1 MTTEKPE
8 YGGRPAYGYDAPV
21 VQNFY
26 SLHASDGTTG
36 YFLPHLKSGMALL
49 DCGCGPGTITLGLAQ
64 AVAPAQA
71 TGIDI
76 EPSMIEQAKAFAA
89 ERQVDNVEFQVADI
103 CNLPFSDNSFDV
115 VLTSA
120 VLEHL
125 GDPERAL
132 KELHRVVKKGGLVG
146 VVNTDWGDPLISPE
160 NESVSRFFEIFERG
174 FNLYGGSLNRGR
186 HARRMMR
193 EAGLDVFEF
202 KALYGLASDP
212 EAVQASMEGFIG
224 WIENVPIFDQA
235 IELGWTDT
243 AEIQS
248 IIAGMREWARHPDA
262 LIGTG
267 RTEAVARKP

>member
-1 MTTEKPE
+1 MTSNKPE
-8 YGGRPAYGYDAPV
+8 YDGRPVYGYDAPV
-21 VQNFY
+21 IHNYY
-26 SLHASDGTTG
+26 SLHSSEGTTG
-36 YFLPHLKSGMALL
+36 YFLPHLKSGMTLL
-49 DCGCGPGTITLGLAQ
+49 DCGCGPGTVTLGLAE

-76 EPSMIEQAKAFAA
+76 EPGMIEQAKAFAS
-89 ERQVDNVEFQVADI
+89 ERGVENIEFQVADI
-103 CNLPFSDNSFDV
+103 RELPFPDNSFDV

-132 KELHRVVKKGGLVG
+132 QELHRVVKQGGLVG
-146 VVNTDWGDPLISPE
+146 VVNTDWGDPLISPV

-186 HARRMMR
+186 HIRGMMR
-193 EAGLDVFEF
+193 EVGLDVLEF
-202 KALYGLASDP
+202 SAHYGVASDT
-212 EAVQASMEGFIG
+212 ESVEASMEGFIG

-235 IELGWTDT
+235 IELGWTDA

-248 IIAGMREWARHPDA
+248 IIDGMRQWAKHPDA
-262 LIGTG
+262 FIGTG

>member
-1 MTTEKPE
+1 MTTDKPE
-8 YGGRPAYGYDAPV
+8 YDGRPAYGYDAPV
-21 VQNFY
+21 IHNYY
-26 SLHASDGTTG
+26 SLHNSEGTTG
-36 YFLPHLKSGMALL
+36 YLLPHLKSGMTLL

-64 AVAPAQA
+64 VVAPAQA

-76 EPSMIEQAKAFAA
+76 EPGMIEQAKAFAA
-89 ERQVDNVEFQVADI
+89 ERGVENVEFQQADI
-103 CNLPFSDNSFDV
+103 LNLPFADNSFDV

-125 GDPERAL
+125 NDPESAV

-186 HARRMMR
+186 HARRWMR

-202 KALYGLASDP
+202 KAQYGNASEP
-212 EAVQASMEGFIG
+212 EAVQAAMEGFIG
-224 WIENVPIFDQA
+224 WVENVPIFDQA
-235 IELGWTDT
+235 IELGWTDA

-248 IIAGMREWARHPDA
+248 IIAGMRAWSKLPDA
-262 LIGTG
+262 FIGTG

>member
-8 YGGRPAYGYDAPV
+8 YDGRPAYGYDAPV

-76 EPSMIEQAKAFAA
+76 EPGMIEQAKAFAA

-103 CNLPFSDNSFDV
+103 RDLPFSDNSFDV

-125 GDPERAL
+125 GDPEHAL

-193 EAGLDVFEF
+193 EAGLDVFEIAPR
-202 KALYGLASDP
+202 K
-212 EAVQASMEGFIG
+212 VK
-224 WIENVPIFDQA
+224 QA
-235 IELGWTDT
+235 IVGYG
-243 AEIQS
+243 AAQK
-248 IIAGMREWARHPDA
+248 
-262 LIGTG
+262 
-267 RTEAVARKP
+267 EAVAKMVQTRLALPELPAPDAADALAIALTYAQSANSPIPDPSIKPV

>member
-1 MTTEKPE
+1 MTTDKPE

-21 VQNFY
+21 IHNYY
-26 SLHASDGTTG
+26 SLHHSGGTTG
-36 YFLPHLKSGMALL
+36 YILPHLKSGMTLL
-49 DCGCGPGTITLGLAQ
+49 DCGCGPGTITLGLAEV
-64 AVAPAQA
+64 VAPAQA

-76 EPSMIEQAKAFAA
+76 EPGMIAQAKAFAV
-89 ERQVDNVEFQVADI
+89 ERGVENVEFQQADI
-103 CNLPFSDNSFDV
+103 LDLPFPDNSFDV

-125 GDPERAL
+125 GDPRSAV
-132 KELHRVVKKGGLVG
+132 KELHRVVKQGGLVG

-186 HARRMMR
+186 HARRWMR

-202 KALYGLASDP
+202 KAQYGNASEP
-212 EAVQASMEGFIG
+212 EAVQAAMEGFIG
-224 WIENVPIFDQA
+224 WVENVPIFDQA
-235 IELGWTDT
+235 IELGWTDA

-248 IIAGMREWARHPDA
+248 IIAGMRAWSKLPDA
-262 LIGTG
+262 FIGTG